1 MTRTLR
7 ALVKRRLAGILVF
20 LATLTL
26 ALSLA
31 CILPGQQPDD
41 DDDASGDDDTGDDDT
56 GDDDTGDDDTG
67 DDDTGD
73 DDTGDDDTGDDDT
86 TEESPCS
93 AGEGVHEGCGP
104 ISYDGCCEGETGLL
118 WCENGWLCTLD
129 CTENPSCGW
138 EVTNEYYNCGT
149 DGEPAPLNTPPLECP

>member
-41 DDDASGDDDTGDDDT
+41 DDDAS
-56 GDDDTGDDDTG
+56 G